1 MTILNIINMI
11 ITAGNI
17 ANAHFPL
24 HKERGR
30 AAEVARSA
38 EAGARSPVDS
48 EASLPGLMAV
58 TRTSDM
64 ERDLK
69 VGSLSHVSS
78 IKCIVLFI

>member
-1 MTILNIINMI
+1 MNMI

-30 AAEVARSA
+30 GAEVVRSA

-48 EASLPGLMAV
+48 EASLPGLVAV
-58 TRTSDM
+58 SRPSDV

-69 VGSLSHVSS
+69 VRSMCHVSS
-78 IKCIVLFI
+78 MELFI